1 MFRGFLAVLIA
12 AVALSSSPCPGQAQE
27 LVFGG
32 KRLEIIPTIKLRERG
47 SFETGVFDESA
58 AEIVAFDAGSLRL
71 FIVNGNDA
79 AVDIVDIRRKNRPR
93 LVGQI
98 DVTPFGAGP
107 NSVAAAK
114 GLVAVA
120 VEADS
125 VTDPGSV
132 VFFDVHGAFIAEVTV
147 GALPDALA
155 FSPDGKLV
163 VVANEGEPDDGVD
176 PEGSVSVIDLSGG
189 VLSASV
195 ATADFNAFDDRAAF
209 LRNRGVRLF
218 PEVFDGAITVSQDL
232 EPELVTVA
240 PDGRTAYASLQE
252 ANAVAVVDLS
262 DPGAPVVSDIV
273 ALGLKDHLL
282 GQPVLKS
289 FDFDARPALGQV
301 PNLGGVAQDIL
312 LGGFSGLYFEGR
324 DGHRLVFVTHPDRGP
339 NSEPTDLLPGVAG
352 NERPFPLP
360 GFQPEI
366 VRFALDPQDGEIEIL
381 ERIGLTRADGTPL
394 TGLPNLQ
401 AGEARTA
408 YTDELPVDLSG
419 NLLANDPLGADL
431 EGIVIDP
438 RDGSYWLS
446 DEYRPA
452 VYHFAGDGRLIDRF
466 VPEGTAAAVGAPAE
480 TFGRELFPAVYAQRR
495 ANRGFEALALD
506 LDALKLYAFIQS
518 PIDNP
523 DTTNDT
529 SSRASSVLRI
539 LELDVADA
547 ANPSV
552 TGEFAYVL
560 DGARAVDKIGDAVWR
575 DGKRFLVIERD
586 SAVGP
591 EAQKFVFEIDLTG
604 ATNLLTDPI
613 SPLPGK
619 TLEQHLPDELV
630 LAGITPVQKR
640 KVLNLPSLGYAAG
653 DKPEGLALIPGALIP
668 EDEGFA
674 LAVINDNDFGLLDEE
689 IPGDGR
695 QPFNPDPTPVVLGL
709 IHFDGANGLDAS
721 DRDDEINIQPWPV
734 FGMFMPDS
742 IASFEADGQTFFV
755 TANEGDD
762 RGEDERI
769 EDLPLDPE
777 AFPDAADLQA
787 EEALGRLGASTIDG
801 DLDGD
806 GDFDRLQVYGARS
819 FTIWDA
825 QGNQVSDSG
834 DLFEQLTADEIPD
847 FFNSDN
853 DENTFDTRSDAKGP
867 EPEALALGEHRGRRY
882 AFVGL
887 ERVGGIVILDITDPS
902 APLFID
908 YETNRDFLGDPEA
921 GTAGDLGPEG
931 IVFIPRDFRKRIF
944 RPLVVVANEVSGS
957 TTIYEVRSGRP
968 IILLDGRPID
978 DLTDLRAD

>member
-1 MFRGFLAVLIA
+1 MYRGLLSLVVVTCALA
-12 AVALSSSPCPGQAQE
+12 ALVPAGQATE
-27 LVFGG
+27 GG
-32 KRLEIIPTIKLRERG
+32 DRLKIIPTIKLRDLG

-58 AEIVAFDAGSLRL
+58 AEIVAFDARSRRL
-71 FIVNGNDA
+71 FVVNGNDA
-79 AVDIVDIRRKNRPR
+79 AIDIIDIRRKTRPR
-93 LVGQI
+93 KVGQI

-107 NSVAAAK
+107 NSVAVSD

-120 VEADS
+120 VEADTA
-125 VTDPGSV
+125 TDPGSV
-132 VFFDVHGAFIAEVTV
+132 VFFDTHGSFLAQVAV
-147 GALPDALA
+147 GALPDALT

-163 VVANEGEPDDGVD
+163 VVANEGEPDDGID
-176 PEGSVSVIDLSGG
+176 PEGSVSVIDLGAG

-218 PEVFDGAITVSQDL
+218 PEVFAGGITVSQDL
-232 EPELVTVA
+232 EPEFITIA
-240 PDGRTAYASLQE
+240 PDGQTAYASLQE
-252 ANAVAVVDLS
+252 ANAVAIVDLS
-262 DPGAPVVSDIV
+262 DPAAPEVSDIV

-282 GQPVLKS
+282 GQPEMKT
-289 FDFDARPALGQV
+289 FAFEERPALGQV

-324 DGHRLVFVTHPDRGP
+324 DGDRLVFVTHPDRGP
-339 NSEPTDLLPGVAG
+339 NSEPTDLLPDVAG

-360 GFQPEI
+360 DFQPE
-366 VRFALDPQDGEIEIL
+366 VLRFALDPQSGEIEIL

-394 TGLPNLQ
+394 TGRPNLQ
-401 AGEARTA
+401 AGAARTA
-408 YTDELPVDLSG
+408 YTDELPVDLTG
-419 NLLANDPLGADL
+419 NLLDNDPLGADL

-452 VYHFAGDGRLIDRF
+452 VYHFDSGGRLIDRF
-466 VPEGTAAAVGAPAE
+466 VPEGTAASVGAPAE

-523 DTTNDT
+523 DTANDT
-529 SSRASSVLRI
+529 NSRAGSVLRI

-547 ANPSV
+547 ANPAVS
-552 TGEFAYVL
+552 GEFAYVL
-560 DGARAVDKIGDAVWR
+560 DGARSVDKIGDAVWH
-575 DGKRFLVIERD
+575 DGRRFLVIERD

-640 KVLNLPSLGYAAG
+640 KVLNLPSIGYTAG
-653 DKPEGLALIPGALIP
+653 DKPEGLALIP
-668 EDEGFA
+668 EDEGLS

-695 QPFNPDPTPVVLGL
+695 QPFNPEPTPVVLGL

-734 FGMFMPDS
+734 LGMFMPDS
-742 IASFEADGQTFFV
+742 IASFEADGQTYVV

-769 EDLPLDPE
+769 EDLALDPD
-777 AFPDAADLQA
+777 AFPDAAELQA
-787 EEALGRLGASTIDG
+787 EGALGRLGASTIDG

-806 GDFDRLQVYGARS
+806 GDFDRLQAYGARS

-825 QGNQVSDSG
+825 RGNQVFDSG
-834 DLFEQLTADEIPD
+834 QLFEQVTAAEIPD

-867 EPEALALGEHRGRRY
+867 EPEALALGEYRGRRY

-887 ERVGGIVILDITDPS
+887 ERVGGIMILDITDP
-902 APLFID
+902 AKPLFID

-931 IVFIPRDFRKRIF
+931 IVFIPRDFRKLIF
-944 RPLVVVANEVSGS
+944 RPLLVVANEVSGT

-968 IILLDGRPID
+968 IVLLDGRRFD
-978 DLTDLRAD
+978 DRLGLR